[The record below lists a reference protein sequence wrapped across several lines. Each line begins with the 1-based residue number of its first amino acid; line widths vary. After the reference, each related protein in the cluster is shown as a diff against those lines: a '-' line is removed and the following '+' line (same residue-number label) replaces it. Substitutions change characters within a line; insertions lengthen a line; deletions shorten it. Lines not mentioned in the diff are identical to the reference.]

1 MENGYCNLIY
11 LIQTKMPGTCND
23 VFSQRKEKVLIDAD
37 IKVGTLRLPALLLF
51 GHQGELRTIV
61 QHSTTCAALNRI
73 ICVRSTN
80 FRMLEH

>member
-1 MENGYCNLIY
+1 
-11 LIQTKMPGTCND
+11 MPGTCND